1 VPWFVVEQRYVDQ
14 QRRTEVRATHLEY
27 LRGLAADG
35 RVVAAGP
42 WVAGTGSLIVYE
54 APDEMAVRAMLAAD
68 PYTTGG
74 VTELVSLRE
83 WNPVIQRPSSD
94 SY

>member
-14 QRRTEVRATHLEY
+14 QRRTEVRARHLEY

-42 WVAGTGSLIVYE
+42 WAAGTGSLIVYDVADE
-54 APDEMAVRAMLAAD
+54 AATRAVLAAD

-74 VTELVSLRE
+74 VTELVSLRA
-83 WNPVIQRPSSD
+83 WNPVVQREPTV
-94 SY
+94 

>member
-14 QRRTEVRATHLEY
+14 QRRTEARQRHLEY

-42 WVAGTGSLIVYE
+42 WVAGTGSLIVYDALDE
-54 APDEMAVRAMLAAD
+54 AAARAMLAAD

-74 VTELVSLRE
+74 VTELMSLRE
-83 WNPVIQRPSSD
+83 WNPVVQRPSSD
-94 SY
+94 